1 VLAVALGE
9 ILEPLLELR
18 RQLETG
24 DEAAVASAVA
34 LLERAQQAKRKFSVP
49 PKGTS

>member
-1 VLAVALGE
+1 MSDDAQ
-9 ILEPLLELR
+9 LLRAYAE
-18 RQLETG
+18 EG

-34 LLERAQQAKRKFSVP
+34 LIERAQRAKRQLGVP